1 MKRFILSLVA
11 LPVALLLWG
20 FLNGVADVNSGQHN
34 LLTLAQR
41 ANSMNLITKEG
52 YKLGL
57 RTNSEFVERIEMFE

>member
-1 MKRFILSLVA
+1 MKQFVLFLIA
-11 LPVALLLWG
+11 LPFVLLLWG
-20 FLNGVADVNSGQHN
+20 FLNGIADVNSGQHN